1 MVSVVYPSKDLIKV
15 VNYFI
20 SNSDLLVKAVREQ
33 VPTDGNIRIFIELK
47 EPSWLIMLVFNWNV
61 LQERFFVLIKSVL
74 WDTSVTWYYSP
85 L

>member
-33 VPTDGNIRIFIELK
+33 VPTDGYIRIFIELK
-47 EPSWLIMLVFNWNV
+47 EPSWLIMLVSN
-61 LQERFFVLIKSVL
+61 
-74 WDTSVTWYYSP
+74 
-85 L
+85 

>member
-47 EPSWLIMLVFNWNV
+47 EPLWLIMLVFNWNV

>member
-33 VPTDGNIRIFIELK
+33 VPTDGNIRIFIVLK

>member
-47 EPSWLIMLVFNWNV
+47 EPSWLIMLVSN
-61 LQERFFVLIKSVL
+61 
-74 WDTSVTWYYSP
+74 
-85 L
+85 